1 MHNYKGLKIWHRSMD
16 LVEQVY
22 ILTDKIPKNEI
33 YGLIGQ
39 IKRSAVSVPSNIAEG
54 AGRSS
59 DKEFIRYLSISTGS
73 LNELNTQLVIARRL
87 DFINEDELQNIEE
100 DINEIQKMTYTF
112 KGQLESNIENLKS
125 QNLE

>member
-87 DFINEDELQNIEE
+87 DFINEDELQKIEE

>member
-1 MHNYKGLKIWHRSMD
+1 MHNYKGLKIWHRSIE

-22 ILTDKIPKNEI
+22 ILTDQIPKNEI

-87 DFINEDELQNIEE
+87 NFINEDVLQKIED
-100 DINEIQKMTYTF
+100 DINEIHKMTYNF
-112 KGQLESNIENLKS
+112 KSQLESNIENLKS

>member
-59 DKEFIRYLSISTGS
+59 DKDFIRYLSISTGS

-87 DFINEDELQNIEE
+87 DFINEDELQKIEE

>member
-22 ILTDKIPKNEI
+22 ILTDQIPKNEI

-87 DFINEDELQNIEE
+87 NFINEDVLQKIED
-100 DINEIQKMTYTF
+100 DINEIHKMTYNF
-112 KGQLESNIENLKS
+112 KSQLESNIENLKS